1 MCIVLTHTHTSVFQ
15 VGLKSVL
22 VHGARSLVS
31 SVCDVSS
38 LLCTLSGFVSHYVYH
53 VFKIQLS

>member
-22 VHGARSLVS
+22 FHGARSLVS
-31 SVCDVSS
+31 SECDVSS
-38 LLCTLSGFVSHYVYH
+38 LLCTCQALLVIMCTMFLK
-53 VFKIQLS
+53 FN